1 MLMKDNLTDLRH
13 QLDSLQEDFH
23 SLIPELTQAAIEVEK
38 PRLFPLLN
46 FSEKIIITREK
57 FTALRNRII
66 EAAESFNVSPI
77 PPRENLVTLGELQ
90 KVFIQ
95 TLISS
100 QTNSSEF
107 LSLANIKMEDKLADL
122 QQELDSL
129 QEALAN
135 FQSELSKAVR
145 ELATPRTF
153 DFLSFSE
160 PILKANDNF
169 ITLRAKVIEVA
180 ESLNISSI
188 PPSENLVT
196 LSDLQKLFMKAVMA
210 SQHQSNELLSSV
222 GVNYAE
228 LRNWLAAEQW
238 EEANKETERLIIK
251 AAGKEE
257 IGFLEKKD
265 IENFPCEDFHFI
277 DQLWQKYSNE
287 RFGLSVQ
294 KRIWKSGSYDW
305 RGWCQTLGWM
315 RGPGHSS
322 NRGYYYPTFS
332 GYNNLTFNLDDAPL
346 GHLPSAVIHIR
357 LAPSERTRQPFMN
370 SFFSRLETCGL

>member
-1 MLMKDNLTDLRH
+1 MKDDLTDLRH
-13 QLDSLQEDFH
+13 QLDAFQEDFN
-23 SLIPELTQAAIEVEK
+23 SLIPKLAQAATEVEK
-38 PRLFPLLN
+38 PRTFPFLN
-46 FSEKIIITREK
+46 FSEKIINTREK
-57 FTALRNRII
+57 FTSLRNRVI
-66 EAAESFNVSPI
+66 EASKSFNVSPI
-77 PPRENLVTLGELQ
+77 PPSEHLVTLGDLH
-90 KVFIQ
+90 KLFIQ
-95 TLISS
+95 ALMAS
-100 QTNSSEF
+100 QNNSSKF

-122 QQELDSL
+122 QQQLDSL
-129 QEALAN
+129 QKV
-135 FQSELSKAVR
+135 FQNLKPELSKAVT
-145 ELATPRTF
+145 ELQTPRTF

-160 PILKANDNF
+160 PILKANNNF
-169 ITLRAKVIEVA
+169 ITLRAKVIEAA
-180 ESLNISSI
+180 ESFHISPI

-196 LSDLQKLFMKAVMA
+196 LSDLQKLFMKVVMV
-210 SQHQSNELLSSV
+210 SQHQSNELLSSI

-287 RFGLSVQ
+287 RFGFSVQ

-315 RGPGHSS
+315 RGPGHRS
-322 NRGYYYPTFS
+322 NRGYYYPSFS
-332 GYNNLTFNLDDAPL
+332 GYNNLTFNLDEAPL
-346 GHLPSAVIHIR
+346 GHLPSAVIHIE

>member
-23 SLIPELTQAAIEVEK
+23 SLIPELAQAAREVEK

-46 FSEKIIITREK
+46 FFEKIITTREK

-95 TLISS
+95 TLIAS

-107 LSLANIKMEDKLADL
+107 ISLENINMEDKLADL
-122 QQELDSL
+122 QHQLDSL
-129 QEALAN
+129 QEDLKN
-135 FQSELSKAVR
+135 FKPELSKAVQ

-169 ITLRAKVIEVA
+169 ITLRTKVIEVA
-180 ESLNISSI
+180 ESFNISSI

-222 GVNYAE
+222 DVNYAE

-287 RFGLSVQ
+287 RFGFSVQ
-294 KRIWKSGSYDW
+294 KGIWKSASYDW

-315 RGPGHSS
+315 RGPGL
-322 NRGYYYPTFS
+322 TFS
-332 GYNNLTFNLDDAPL
+332 GYNNLTFNLDEAPL

-357 LAPSERTRQPFMN
+357 LAPSERTRQPLMN